1 MTKQL
6 KIQSIEVEQGGL
18 KYRSHPERKKSVGE
32 DGGGCMVGDGGVAS
46 SWKQRCCGVHLAI
59 NTYSTSCAEVVVA
72 VTSLK

>member
-32 DGGGCMVGDGGVAS
+32 EGGGCMEGNGG
-46 SWKQRCCGVHLAI
+46 G
-59 NTYSTSCAEVVVA
+59 
-72 VTSLK
+72 